1 MNITGKVTIMNSPIT
16 VGKDLLKR
24 QIVVVA
30 EDKNQV
36 CLDFMWDNVKLL
48 DWINQWD
55 EVTATFALAI
65 NIASNGAIFNRI
77 SGTSI
82 ALISKD

>member
-36 CLDFMWDNVKLL
+36 CLDFM
-48 DWINQWD
+48 
-55 EVTATFALAI
+55 
-65 NIASNGAIFNRI
+65 
-77 SGTSI
+77 
-82 ALISKD
+82 